1 MLSCHVDGSYA
12 AVLPLSEYCEP
23 AARTSNIN
31 HLTKKNT
38 MQVNY
43 YRHSNDQGI
52 DDDTLRGIVEGII
65 QSVQLIQ
72 SV

>member
-1 MLSCHVDGSYA
+1 
-12 AVLPLSEYCEP
+12 
-23 AARTSNIN
+23 
-31 HLTKKNT
+31 

-65 QSVQLIQ
+65 QSI
-72 SV
+72 